1 MIERESP
8 ALGMWITRL
17 IFSIFV
23 GYMHKY
29 KIRKKEIDFYILF
42 FDAAFLLNELKI
54 ISNYDMIKV
63 RRCRL

>member
-29 KIRKKEIDFYILF
+29 KIREKEIDFYILF
-42 FDAAFLLNELKI
+42 FDAVAILFHL
-54 ISNYDMIKV
+54 
-63 RRCRL
+63 